1 MNYWLVANPEAG
13 DGQRGRDFWLENL
26 ANAGI
31 TNPRCC
37 DFQAQDWKAQVKPD
51 DIVMVAGGDGS
62 VNAGAQL
69 CLERNATLAVLPS
82 GTANDFARNLDL
94 PEDPAALCDL
104 VQRGATQQVDV
115 AEFGDGIFL
124 NVAHVGLGTLPAR
137 ESQGAAKKLFGRFSY
152 GFELIRRVNAKRGF
166 HAEITCDEAFVR
178 GRWLSI
184 AVSSGAFFGGGNE
197 IPQATADDGMLDI
210 IAVKPRP
217 LIQLLLTFLMVRFSG
232 KSPNRTS
239 TVVHLKGKRSDVIT
253 SKPKTV
259 TVDGDEAGKTPLHVV
274 CRKHCLRVI
283 GVSVVRTG
291 EAESSRSGSR
301 QQGVYGS

>member
-1 MNYWLVANPEAG
+1 MTYWLVANAEAG
-13 DGQRGRDFWLENL
+13 DGQKGREFWLEKL

-31 TNPRCC
+31 TGPECC
-37 DFQAQDWKAQVKPD
+37 DFREQGWKAQVQPD

-62 VNAGAQL
+62 VNVGARL
-69 CLERNATLAVLPS
+69 CLERNATLALLPS

-94 PEDPAALCDL
+94 PEEPAAVCELI
-104 VQRGATQQVDV
+104 QRGVTQIVDV
-115 AEFGDGIFL
+115 AEFDDGLFL
-124 NVAHVGLGTLPAR
+124 NVAHIGLGTLPAR
-137 ESQGAAKKLFGRFSY
+137 ESQGSAKKLFGRFSY
-152 GFELIRRVNAKRGF
+152 GVALLRRVSAKRGF
-166 HAEITCDEAFVR
+166 HAEIKCDKAFVR

-197 IPQATADDGMLDI
+197 IPQATADDGLLDV

-217 LIQLLLTFLMVRFSG
+217 LVQLLLTFFMVQFSG
-232 KSPNRTS
+232 KSPKRTS
-239 TVVHLKGKRSDVIT
+239 TVVHLKGRRCDILTTRS
-253 SKPKTV
+253 KTV

-291 EAESSRSGSR
+291 ESKTKQPGLM
-301 QQGVYGS
+301 

>member
-1 MNYWLVANPEAG
+1 MTYWLVANPEAG

-37 DFQAQDWKAQVKPD
+37 DFQAQDWKAQVKPG

-69 CLERNATLAVLPS
+69 CLECNATLAVLPS
-82 GTANDFARNLDL
+82 GTANDFARNLAL
-94 PEDPAALCDL
+94 PDDPAAVCEL
-104 VQRGATQQVDV
+104 VQQGATQQVDV

-137 ESQGAAKKLFGRFSY
+137 ESQGAAKKFFGRFSY
-152 GFELIRRVNAKRGF
+152 GLELLKRVNAKRGF
-166 HAEITCDEAFVR
+166 HAKITCDEAFVR

-197 IPQATADDGMLDI
+197 IPQAIADDGKLDI

-217 LIQLLLTFLMVRFSG
+217 LVQLLLTFFLVQFSG
-232 KSPNRTS
+232 KSPRRTS
-239 TVVHLKGKRSDVIT
+239 TVVHLKGKRCDIVT

-259 TVDGDEAGKTPLHVV
+259 TVDGDEAGKTPLYVV

-283 GVSVVRTG
+283 SESIVRAG
-291 EAESSRSGSR
+291 DAENG
-301 QQGVYGS
+301 QPGLK